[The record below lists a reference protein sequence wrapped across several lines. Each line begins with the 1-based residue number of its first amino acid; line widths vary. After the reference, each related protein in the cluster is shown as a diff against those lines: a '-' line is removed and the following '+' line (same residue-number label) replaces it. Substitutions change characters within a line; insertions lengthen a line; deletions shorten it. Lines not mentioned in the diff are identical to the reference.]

1 MSTRAILFAF
11 GFVFTALVTVL
22 FLFVLTQENPPSGG
36 EPEIVEQDFREEVPA
51 SAESYG
57 VVKEEVPVSVEQST
71 DSGTVKEEM
80 PASAESFG
88 VARQEDD
95 ESGIRAVYL
104 TINSAGSENMINY
117 VIDLASTTEINAVV
131 LDVKDFSGKVAYHDF
146 AIEQFHKA
154 GVYVIGRIT
163 VFQDPILANNRPEL
177 AVHNKSFLAL
187 LRKITPDVQPSLATV
202 WHDNKGLAWVDPAS
216 KEVWDY
222 NIAVA
227 KTAFERGYEE
237 INFDYIRFPSD
248 GNLQDMMFLSWDEKI
263 SKREIIKTFFVYLR
277 KELMGSVISADL
289 FGLAT
294 IKRDDIGI
302 GQVIEDA
309 FENFDYVS
317 PMVYPSHYA
326 NGFLG
331 YENPAEYPY
340 EIVKYSL
347 DSALARGIT
356 NLRPW
361 LQDFDLGADYDTEK
375 VQQQIQAVKDALGED
390 NQSYMLWSPTNIY
403 TATAL

>member
-1 MSTRAILFAF
+1 
-11 GFVFTALVTVL
+11 
-22 FLFVLTQENPPSGG
+22 
-36 EPEIVEQDFREEVPA
+36 
-51 SAESYG
+51 
-57 VVKEEVPVSVEQST
+57 
-71 DSGTVKEEM
+71 
-80 PASAESFG
+80 
-88 VARQEDD
+88 
-95 ESGIRAVYL
+95 
-104 TINSAGSENMINY
+104 
-117 VIDLASTTEINAVV
+117 
-131 LDVKDFSGKVAYHDF
+131 
-146 AIEQFHKA
+146 
-154 GVYVIGRIT
+154 
-163 VFQDPILANNRPEL
+163 
-177 AVHNKSFLAL
+177 
-187 LRKITPDVQPSLATV
+187 
-202 WHDNKGLAWVDPAS
+202 
-216 KEVWDY
+216 
-222 NIAVA
+222 
-227 KTAFERGYEE
+227 
-237 INFDYIRFPSD
+237 
-248 GNLQDMMFLSWDEKI
+248 
-263 SKREIIKTFFVYLR
+263 
-277 KELMGSVISADL
+277 MGSVISADL